1 MKNRNMTPEDEEKRE
16 LLEEIKH
23 LKAELDRQASELVSL
38 KKNNT
43 AAMNEQS
50 AMLNRG
56 QEEAGLRNRDEKW
69 KKILNAFPDAV
80 VITSLDGIILY
91 VTDKV
96 LGFLG
101 YHNSEE
107 ILGHNFLRFLD
118 AGFHQKA
125 LALISEMLQGNYT
138 GPSDYLVIRKDSSR
152 LLMEFNAEVLLD
164 EAGKADLIILV
175 ARDNSQRKKDEEKLH
190 NSEARLRRAELT
202 SLSGNWELHL
212 DSLMIYT
219 SEGAAKLYGM
229 ETDQLGYEIIK
240 SFPLPEYRSVLDM
253 ALTKLIEEDIPYDIV
268 FKIRKADTGETRDIH
283 SIATYDKDR
292 RIVFGSIQDITTQ
305 KLLETELRN
314 SRQEFKHYFE
324 AGAVGMSVS
333 TPGKKWIEVN
343 QRLCQMLG
351 YTREEL
357 LELSWTDVSHP
368 GDLNENLDMFQ
379 QVVDGKIEG
388 YEIDKRFMRK
398 NGEVLYVTLTVEC
411 KRNQDGSVNH
421 FLASYI
427 DITKRKQAEIGL
439 MESEAMYRNLIEK
452 MPDGVYKSTHEGK
465 FVEVNPAMVKMFGY
479 NSREELLAI
488 DIRQDLYLS
497 PTDRDTLVMDET
509 FRELGIFRLKKKDGT
524 VLWAEDHGWYTLDD
538 EGNILFHEGVIRD
551 VSERVQAEKALRE
564 SEEKF
569 KAIANY
575 AASWEA
581 WFDNQG
587 KLIWMNSYSE
597 LLTGYTDQEYM
608 KAESLLPMLCLEE
621 DIEQVRS
628 KFKNAVFG
636 FKGDNFEF
644 RIKRKD
650 GSWFWASVSWR
661 PIFDSK
667 GNSLGFRTSTRDIS
681 ERKQADLALNEL
693 QRQQTTLISN
703 LPGFA
708 YRCANDSQWTMLFI
722 SDGCKAITGYLPTDF
737 LHNNKI
743 AFNDIIHPDYRD
755 LLWQKWQQA
764 LSDKIAFRFEYP
776 IITAGGEIRWVWEQ
790 DQGIFNENNE
800 LLYLEGFI
808 TDITSR
814 KLAEQSILE
823 REREFR
829 LLAESMPQIVWI
841 TDSNGKNLYFN
852 KQWVEYTGLS
862 HEESYGDG
870 WNKPF
875 HSDDQQLA
883 WDTWHNAVYNNG
895 DYSLE
900 CRLRRKDGVYHWF
913 LIRGAPVR
921 NDEGQITKWFGTCTN
936 IHESKL
942 VEEKLRETRDYLEN
956 LLNYANAPIVV
967 WDNNNRVTQF
977 NKAFEKLTGLKAKT
991 VINIDI
997 KTLFNKITLNYY
1009 SDFFEKGSRYTPS
1022 EIVEIEIKN
1031 VNGEIRTML
1040 WNSAVIYAP
1049 QSKNVIATIA
1059 QGHDITERKLA
1070 EREIKKLNE
1079 QLEQR
1084 VLERTAQ
1091 LQSAFCDL
1099 ETFSYTASHDLRT
1112 PLRALNGF
1120 AHILLE
1126 DYGPR
1131 LDDEGKR
1138 LLNVIMANANKMGV
1152 LIDDLLSFSRNGRQE
1167 MKFSYINMHQM
1178 ANAVFEEL
1186 VPGNQKISFSLQPL
1200 AKAYG
1205 DHAMIRQVWVNL
1217 LSNAVKFTSH
1227 KENPG
1232 IEVGMFT
1239 ENDET
1244 VYFVKDNGAGFDIN
1258 NSQHLFGVFKRLHSS
1273 RDFEGTGIGLAF
1285 VKQII
1290 HRHDGRVWADAV
1302 VNEGATFFFT
1312 LPTLKR
1318 NS

>member
-1 MKNRNMTPEDEEKRE
+1 MKNRKMTPVDEEKRE
-16 LLEEIKH
+16 LLREIKL
-23 LKAELDRQASELVSL
+23 LKAELARQGSELVSL
-38 KKNNT
+38 KKNSR
-43 AAMNEQS
+43 AAMDGQ
-50 AMLNRG
+50 ADMLNPG
-56 QEEAGLRNRDEKW
+56 QKEAGLRDRDEKW

-107 ILGHNFLRFLD
+107 ILGHNFLEFLD
-118 AGFHQKA
+118 AGYHQKA
-125 LALISEMLQGNYT
+125 VTLITEMIQGNYT
-138 GPSDYLVIRKDSSR
+138 GPSDYLVVRKDSSR
-152 LLMEFNAEVLLD
+152 LLMEFNAEVLPD
-164 EAGKADLIILV
+164 ASGKAESIILV
-175 ARDNSQRKKDEEKLH
+175 ARDNSRQKQDQEKLL
-190 NSEARLRRAELT
+190 NSEARLRRAELA

-212 DSLMIYT
+212 DSLIIDA
-219 SEGAAKLYGM
+219 SEGAAKLYGKEADHLDLEM
-229 ETDQLGYEIIK
+229 IK
-240 SFPLPEYRSVLDM
+240 QFPLPEYRSELDE
-253 ALTKLIEEDIPYDIV
+253 ALKKLVEEGIPYDIE
-268 FKIRKADTGETRDIH
+268 FKIRKADTGEIRDIH
-283 SIATYDKDR
+283 SIATYDKEK
-292 RIVFGSIQDITTQ
+292 RIVFGSIQDITAQ
-305 KLLETELRN
+305 KLLETELRK

-333 TPGKKWIEVN
+333 TAEKTWIEVN

-351 YTREEL
+351 YTRDEL
-357 LELSWTDVSHP
+357 LGLSWTDVSHP
-368 GDLNENLDMFQ
+368 GDLDANLDLFQ
-379 QVVDGKIEG
+379 QVIDGKIDS
-388 YEIDKRFMRK
+388 YELDKRFKRK

-411 KRNQDGSVNH
+411 ERNNDGSVNH
-421 FLASYI
+421 FLASYV
-427 DITKRKQAEIGL
+427 DITKRKLAEIAL
-439 MESEAMYRNLIEK
+439 VESEAMYRNLIEK
-452 MPDGVYKSTHEGK
+452 MPDGVYKSTHDGK

-479 NSREELLAI
+479 NSREEMIAI
-488 DIRQDLYLS
+488 DIRQDLYLT
-497 PTDRDTLVMDET
+497 PTERDTLVMDET

-524 VLWAEDHGWYTLDD
+524 ELWAEDHGWYTLD
-538 EGNILFHEGVIRD
+538 ENGNTIFHEGVIRD
-551 VSERVQAEKALRE
+551 VSERIQSEKALRE

-575 AASWEA
+575 AASWEG
-581 WFDNQG
+581 WFNTQG
-587 KLIWMNSYSE
+587 RLIWTNSYSE
-597 LLTGYTDQEYM
+597 RLTGYTPQEYM
-608 KAESLLPMLCLEE
+608 EAERILPMLFLEE
-621 DIEQVRS
+621 DIETVRK
-628 KFKNAVFG
+628 KFENAVFG
-636 FKGDNFEF
+636 DTGDNYEI

-661 PIFDSK
+661 PILDSN

-681 ERKQADLALNEL
+681 ERKQAELALNEL

-708 YRCANDSQWTMLFI
+708 YRCANDEQWTMFFI
-722 SDGCKAITGYLPTDF
+722 SDGCNAITGYPPIDF
-737 LHNNKI
+737 LQNRKI
-743 AFNDIIHPDYRD
+743 AFNEIIHPDYRD

-764 LSDKIAFRFEYP
+764 LSEKQVFRHEYP
-776 IITAGGEIRWVWEQ
+776 IINADGEIRWVWEQ
-790 DQGIFNENNE
+790 GQGVFNENNE

-808 TDITSR
+808 SDITSR
-814 KLAEQSILE
+814 KLAEQSIIE

-841 TDSNGKNLYFN
+841 TEANGKNIYFN
-852 KQWVEYTGLS
+852 KQWVDYTGLS
-862 HEESYGDG
+862 LEESYGDG

-875 HSDDQQLA
+875 HPDDQQRA
-883 WDTWHNAVYNNG
+883 WQAWNNAVNNNG

-913 LIRGAPVR
+913 LIRGAPVA
-921 NDEGQITKWFGTCTN
+921 NDQGQITKWFGTCTN

-967 WDNNNRVTQF
+967 WDSNNKVTQF

-991 VINIDI
+991 VINTDI
-997 KTLFNKITLNYY
+997 KTLINKIAHNYQ
-1009 SDFFEKGSRYTPS
+1009 SDFFEKRSRYTPS
-1022 EIVEIEIKN
+1022 EIVEIDLKN
-1031 VNGEIRTML
+1031 VDGEIRTML
-1040 WNSAVIYAP
+1040 WNSAVLYAP

-1070 EREIKKLNE
+1070 EQEIKKLNE

-1084 VLERTAQ
+1084 VIERTAQ
-1091 LQSAFCDL
+1091 LESAFRDL

-1131 LDDEGKR
+1131 LDAEGKR

-1152 LIDDLLSFSRNGRQE
+1152 LIDDLLAFSRNGRQE
-1167 MKFSYINMHQM
+1167 MKFSAINMHQM

-1186 VPGNQKISFSLQPL
+1186 APTDKKIKFSLQPL

-1290 HRHDGRVWADAV
+1290 HRHDGRVWADAR

-1312 LPTLKR
+1312 LPTLKQ

>member
-1 MKNRNMTPEDEEKRE
+1 MKNRKMTPVDEEKRE
-16 LLEEIKH
+16 LLREIKL
-23 LKAELDRQASELVSL
+23 LKAELARQASELESL
-38 KKNNT
+38 KKNST
-43 AAMNEQS
+43 AAMDGQVD
-50 AMLNRG
+50 MLNPG
-56 QEEAGLRNRDEKW
+56 QEEAGLRDRDEKW

-101 YHNSEE
+101 YKTSEE
-107 ILGHNFLRFLD
+107 ILGRNFLGFLD
-118 AGFHQKA
+118 AGYHQKA
-125 LALISEMLQGNYT
+125 FALISEMLQGKYT

-152 LLMEFNAEVLLD
+152 LLMEFNAEVLPD
-164 EAGKADLIILV
+164 EAGKADSIILV
-175 ARDNSQRKKDEEKLH
+175 ARDNSRQKQDQEKIL
-190 NSEARLRRAELT
+190 NSEARLQRAELA

-212 DSLMIYT
+212 DSLKVVA

-229 ETDQLGYEIIK
+229 EAHQLGYEIIK
-240 SFPLPEYRSVLDM
+240 QFPLPEYRSVLDE
-253 ALTKLIEEDIPYDIV
+253 ALKKLIEEGIPYDIE

-283 SIATYDKDR
+283 SIADYDKEK
-292 RIVFGSIQDITTQ
+292 RIVFGSIQDITAQ
-305 KLLETELRN
+305 KLLETELRK

-333 TPGKKWIEVN
+333 TPDKKWIEVN

-351 YTREEL
+351 FTREEL
-357 LELSWTDVSHP
+357 LGLNWTDVSHP
-368 GDLNENLDMFQ
+368 SDLDENLDLFQ
-379 QVVDGKIEG
+379 QVVDGKIDS
-388 YEIDKRFMRK
+388 YELDKRFICK

-411 KRNQDGSVNH
+411 ERNHDGSVNH
-421 FLASYI
+421 FLASYV
-427 DITKRKQAEIGL
+427 DITKRKQAELAL

-479 NSREELLAI
+479 NSREEMIAI
-488 DIRQDLYLS
+488 DIRQDLYLT

-509 FRELGIFRLKKKDGT
+509 FRELGIFRLKRKDGT
-524 VLWAEDHGWYTLDD
+524 VLWAEDHGWYTLDED
-538 EGNILFHEGVIRD
+538 GNILFHEGVIRD
-551 VSERVQAEKALRE
+551 VSERVQSEMALRE

-581 WFDNQG
+581 WFSNQG
-587 KLIWMNSYSE
+587 KLIWMNSFAE
-597 LLTGYTDQEYM
+597 QLTGYTMRDYM
-608 KAESLLPMLCLEE
+608 EAERLLPMLCLEE
-621 DIEQVRS
+621 DIESVGK
-628 KFKNAVFG
+628 KFENAVFG
-636 FKGDNFEF
+636 VSGDNLEF

-681 ERKQADLALNEL
+681 ERKQAEMAINEL

-708 YRCANDSQWTMLFI
+708 YRCAYDSQWTMLFI
-722 SDGCKAITGYLPTDF
+722 SDGCKSITGYPPSDF
-737 LHNNKI
+737 LQNHKI
-743 AFNDIIHPDYRD
+743 AFNDIIHPDYRE

-764 LSDKIAFRFEYP
+764 LSKKKVFRYEYP
-776 IITAGGEIRWVWEQ
+776 VIAANDKIRWVWEQ
-790 DQGIFNENNE
+790 GQGVFNENNE

-814 KLAEQSILE
+814 KLAEQSITD

-841 TDSNGKNLYFN
+841 TDSNGKNVYFN

-862 HEESYGDG
+862 YEESYGDG

-875 HSDDQQLA
+875 HPDDQQLA
-883 WDTWHNAVYNNG
+883 WDAWQNAVNNNG
-895 DYSLE
+895 VYSIE
-900 CRLRRKDGVYHWF
+900 CRLRRKDDVYHWF

-967 WDNNNRVTQF
+967 WDSNNKVTQF
-977 NKAFEKLTGLKAKT
+977 NKAFEKLTGLKANT
-991 VINIDI
+991 VINTDI
-997 KTLFNKITLNYY
+997 KTLINKIAHNYQ
-1009 SDFFEKGSRYTPS
+1009 SDFFEKRSRYTPS
-1022 EIVEIEIKN
+1022 EIVEIDLKN
-1031 VNGEIRTML
+1031 VDGEIRTML

-1070 EREIKKLNE
+1070 EQEIKKLNE

-1084 VLERTAQ
+1084 VIERTAQ
-1091 LQSAFCDL
+1091 LESAFRDL

-1138 LLNVIMANANKMGV
+1138 LLNVIMSNANKMGV
-1152 LIDDLLSFSRNGRQE
+1152 LIDDLLAFSRNGRQE
-1167 MKFSYINMHQM
+1167 MKFSAINMHQM
-1178 ANAVFEEL
+1178 ATSVFEEL
-1186 VPGNQKISFSLQPL
+1186 APADNKIKFSLQPL

-1290 HRHDGRVWADAV
+1290 HRHDGRVWADAR

-1312 LPTLKR
+1312 LPTLKQ